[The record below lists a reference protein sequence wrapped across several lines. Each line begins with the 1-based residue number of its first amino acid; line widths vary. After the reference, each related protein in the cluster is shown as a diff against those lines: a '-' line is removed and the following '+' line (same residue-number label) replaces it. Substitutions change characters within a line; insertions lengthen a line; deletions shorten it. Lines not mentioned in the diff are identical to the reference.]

1 MTQTPQPTCLR
12 CGAHLAAGVTTCPTC
27 GDPRFGPPT
36 PPGPGIHDEPTLV
49 PGSWAPPPPPPPL
62 PVQWAAPGT
71 PLPGFP
77 ATGPKKRTGLWI
89 GLAAGVALLL
99 VAGIGITA
107 FLLLRDDEGEELTA
121 GPVATEPSQKWSW
134 ESDEPVAYVYPGP
147 GLNLV
152 KLGGEE
158 SGLVALDEDGKE
170 LWRDE
175 RHPYNYVTFYEDQK
189 LITASWY
196 VATASS
202 TGSDSDSDSGDV
214 VFAYDGEVV
223 WENIDPEV
231 SLYDIAD
238 DGDYIVRA
246 GETLTKLDPESEEED
261 WSITGQDFAYADD
274 ATFALDGDQLTRY
287 AEESDEQQWSTELPA
302 GHAEGLAEEYLLGVH
317 ANDDFVLVASGS
329 LFAFDPKTGK
339 SLWTDDTSGDVRS
352 VAGNRYALSQPYS
365 YEEATGVSVSPKP
378 PFPIYGKEGE
388 AGSLDIVEGGFG
400 WLVVEVVAVD
410 GKEMT
415 LQRSSG
421 RLYDID
427 GALAEGGYDHVA
439 DTLDE
444 GVYTVDGA
452 TIGFREWGS
461 DAPEW
466 TLTLDEV
473 DSLATEDDPGQDVE
487 VAAGAGAIFVND
499 KHTVWR
505 YE

>member
-1 MTQTPQPTCLR
+1 MTQMPQPTCPR
-12 CGAHLAAGVTTCPTC
+12 CGTQLAAGVTACPTC
-27 GDPRFGPPT
+27 GVPRFGPPT
-36 PPGPGIHDEPTLV
+36 PGIHDEPTLV
-49 PGSWAPPPPPPPL
+49 PGSWTPPPPPPA
-62 PVQWAAPGT
+62 QWAAPGT
-71 PLPGFP
+71 PPPGFP
-77 ATGPKKRTGLWI
+77 APGPKKRTGLWI
-89 GLAAGVALLL
+89 GLAIGVVLLL
-99 VAGIGITA
+99 VAGIGTAA
-107 FLLLRDDEGEELTA
+107 FLLLRDDEGGELTA
-121 GPVATEPSQKWSW
+121 GPVTTEPSQEWSW
-134 ESDEPVAYVYPGP
+134 ESDKPVAYVYPGP

-158 SGLVALDEDGKE
+158 PGLVALDEDGKE
-170 LWRDE
+170 RWRDE
-175 RHPYNYVTFYEDQK
+175 RHPYNYLNFYEDQK

-202 TGSDSDSDSGDV
+202 AGSDSDSGDV
-214 VFAYDGEVV
+214 VFDYDGEVV
-223 WENIDPEV
+223 WENTDPEV
-231 SLYDIAD
+231 GLHGIAE
-238 DGDYIVRA
+238 DGDFVVRV
-246 GETLTKLDPESEEED
+246 GEKLTKLDPESKEED

-287 AEESDEQQWSTELPA
+287 AEESGEQEWSTELPP
-302 GHAEGLAEEYLLGVH
+302 GHAAGLAEEYLLGLR
-317 ANDDFVLVASGS
+317 ANDDFVLVTSGS

-339 SLWTDDTSGDVRS
+339 SLWTENVSGDVRS
-352 VAGNRYALSQPYS
+352 VAGNRYAVSPPYS
-365 YEEATGVSVSPKP
+365 YDETAGVSVSPTP

-400 WLVVEVVAVD
+400 WMAVDVVAVD

-421 RLYDID
+421 GLYDID
-427 GALAEGGYDHVA
+427 GALAEDGYDHVA

-452 TIGFREWGS
+452 TIGYREWGR

-473 DSLATEDDPGQDVE
+473 DSLATEEEPGQDVE

-499 KHTVWR
+499 EHTVWL